1 MTGIERFYPLRQ
13 PENVTILRIT
23 TQLAV
28 EISMAEG
35 FWLVAAIIVLVLA
48 WVLSKVRYYMKKSEQ
63 QWQDVDKTKLRE
75 WEEDEDW

>member
-1 MTGIERFYPLRQ
+1 
-13 PENVTILRIT
+13 
-23 TQLAV
+23 
-28 EISMAEG
+28 MAEG

>member
-1 MTGIERFYPLRQ
+1 MT
-13 PENVTILRIT
+13 
-23 TQLAV
+23 
-28 EISMAEG
+28 EG
-35 FWLVAAIIVLVLA
+35 FWLVAAIIVLVLV